1 MAKYVGAQPR
11 VSGNRIDGGTI
22 TTFQS
27 TGIDDSASTTTN
39 LTITDT
45 QQTQTG
51 SIVNTASS
59 GNHTFNTDSFVIDP
73 ANDRIGVGKVPAQ
86 AVDVIGENVDVRFS
100 NDGSA
105 PGPNLRLYRDSASPT
120 VDDDLA
126 CIQFFGKNSSAG
138 DIQYAR
144 ITGRVGDATAA
155 SENGRLDITV
165 QNDGTEVSI
174 FKMKSTEVIVNDD
187 QVDMDFIVRAQ
198 SAVDLFHVNAGTA
211 KVGIGTANPTELLHV
226 VGDVKIDGTIVFSNQ
241 ASGAGSATFTI
252 QDEINSASNAYAAV
266 EFQDSTGLNMA
277 QFALFNGKAH
287 ITSQHGTTGLAGIH
301 FGLGY
306 TSDAGEDY
314 EYLMM
319 MEQDGAETTITSGAT
334 NISFDNT
341 TGKITSGT
349 SGYFTTNFSLGE
361 VVKIEGAGQSA
372 NNRSWRITAFADTGS
387 SVVVID
393 RRGNKPTT
401 ESAGASITVKKHS
414 NFVKIPD
421 TVNHFTWTAPQSEN
435 SQLVASTAY
444 VRTAIANL
452 IDSSPATLDTLDE
465 LAAALGDDANFATTT
480 ANSLAGKAS
489 IDMNNLSAA
498 GIEQIRDYVG
508 TYVAGGTGTIQGA
521 GNTITVTNN
530 DAGDVIDIDI
540 VLNDPSLSVTL
551 TGEVTGNGSSTMT
564 DLQDTGISFATVVA
578 NNVIDAANLANTV
591 GVTDSTNIV
600 MGLTDK
606 GGVSNDDWVIIGDS
620 ADSFSLKRTKRSL
633 FAPPALG
640 EDLGFFA
647 IAMS

>member
-27 TGIDDSASTTTN
+27 TGIDDTASTVTN

-45 QQTQTG
+45 TQTQTG
-51 SIVNTASS
+51 NIVNTASS
-59 GNHTFNTDSFVIDP
+59 GSHTFNTDAFVVDID
-73 ANDRIGVGKVPAQ
+73 NERIGVGKVPTQ

-126 CIQFFGKNSSAG
+126 CIQFFGKNTSAG

-187 QVDMDFIVRAQ
+187 QVDMDFIVRAAT
-198 SAVDLFHVNAGTA
+198 SVDLFHVNAGTA
-211 KVGIGTANPTELLHV
+211 RVGIGTANPTELLHV

-252 QDEINSASNAYAAV
+252 QDEINSANNAYAAV
-266 EFQDSTGLNMA
+266 EFQDATGLNMA
-277 QFALFNGKAH
+277 QMALFNGKAH
-287 ITSQHGTTGLAGIH
+287 ITSQHGTTGSAGIH

-306 TSDAGEDY
+306 TSDSGEDY
-314 EYLMM
+314 EYMMM

-349 SGYFTTNFSLGE
+349 SGYFTSNFSLGE

-372 NNRSWRITAFADTGS
+372 NNRSWRILEFADAGS

-393 RRGNKPTT
+393 RRGAKPTT
-401 ESAGASITVKKHS
+401 ESAGASINVKKHS

-444 VRTAIANL
+444 VRTAVANL

-465 LAAALGDDANFATTT
+465 LAAALGDDANYATNTANALTNRVNIDFDNLSTTGEESLRDYIGTMVAAGDQTFTGTGNSVSITHDDANDEIDIAISVNAFDIATT
-480 ANSLAGKAS
+480 
-489 IDMNNLSAA
+489 LS
-498 GIEQIRDYVG
+498 GDV
-508 TYVAGGTGTIQGA
+508 TGSG
-521 GNTITVTNN
+521 TVT
-530 DAGDVIDIDI
+530 V
-540 VLNDPSLSVTL
+540 
-551 TGEVTGNGSSTMT
+551 T
-564 DLQDTGISFATVVA
+564 DLQNATLTISNMAIAAGTVTSTSLVSA
-578 NNVIDAANLANTV
+578 PSL
-591 GVTDSTNIV
+591 TNIIT
-600 MGLTDK
+600 GLTRITSIQNSDDLIVADADD
-606 GGVSNDDWVIIGDS
+606 GG
-620 ADSFSLKRTKRSL
+620 ALKKVARSIV
-633 FAPPALG
+633 APPGLDEG
-640 EDLGFFA
+640 LGFFA

>member
-27 TGIDDSASTTTN
+27 TGIDDTASTVTN

-45 QQTQTG
+45 TQTQTG
-51 SIVNTASS
+51 NIVNTASS
-59 GNHTFNTDSFVIDP
+59 GSHTFNTDAFVVDID
-73 ANDRIGVGKVPAQ
+73 NERIGVGKVPTQ

-126 CIQFFGKNSSAG
+126 CIQFFGKNTSAG

-187 QVDMDFIVRAQ
+187 QVDMDFIVRAAT
-198 SAVDLFHVNAGTA
+198 SVDLFHVNAGTA
-211 KVGIGTANPTELLHV
+211 RVGIGTANPTELLHV

-252 QDEINSASNAYAAV
+252 QDEINSANNAYAAV
-266 EFQDSTGLNMA
+266 EFQDATGLNMA
-277 QFALFNGKAH
+277 QMALFNGKAH
-287 ITSQHGTTGLAGIH
+287 ITSQHGTTGSAGIH

-306 TSDAGEDY
+306 TSDSGEDY
-314 EYLMM
+314 EYMMM

-372 NNRSWRITAFADTGS
+372 NNRSWRILEFADTGS

-393 RRGNKPTT
+393 RRGAKPTT
-401 ESAGASITVKKHS
+401 ESAGASINVKKHS

-444 VRTAIANL
+444 VRTAVANL

-465 LAAALGDDANFATTT
+465 LAAALGDDANYATNTANALTNRVNIDFDNLSTTGEESLRDYIGTMVAAGDQTFTGTGNSVSITHDDANDEIDIAISVNAFDIATT
-480 ANSLAGKAS
+480 
-489 IDMNNLSAA
+489 LS
-498 GIEQIRDYVG
+498 GDV
-508 TYVAGGTGTIQGA
+508 TGSG
-521 GNTITVTNN
+521 TVT
-530 DAGDVIDIDI
+530 V
-540 VLNDPSLSVTL
+540 
-551 TGEVTGNGSSTMT
+551 T
-564 DLQDTGISFATVVA
+564 DLQNATLTISNMAIAAGTVTSTSLVSA
-578 NNVIDAANLANTV
+578 PSL
-591 GVTDSTNIV
+591 TNIIT
-600 MGLTDK
+600 GLTRITSIQNSDDLIVADADD
-606 GGVSNDDWVIIGDS
+606 GG
-620 ADSFSLKRTKRSL
+620 ALKKVARSIV
-633 FAPPALG
+633 APPGLDEG
-640 EDLGFFA
+640 LGFFA

>member
-27 TGIDDSASTTTN
+27 TGIDDSASTQTNITVTDSTVTVDPNIASTATTG
-39 LTITDT
+39 T
-45 QQTQTG
+45 
-51 SIVNTASS
+51 
-59 GNHTFNTDSFVIDP
+59 HTFNTDAVVIDP
-73 ANDRIGVGKVPAQ
+73 ANKRIGVGKVPAQ

-100 NDGSA
+100 NDGAA
-105 PGPNLRLYRDSASPT
+105 PGPNLRLYRDSTTPVVS
-120 VDDDLA
+120 DDLA
-126 CIQFFGKNSSAG
+126 CIQFFGKNTSAA
-138 DIQYAR
+138 DVQYAR
-144 ITGRVGDATAA
+144 ITGRIGDATAA

-187 QVDMDFIVRAQ
+187 QVNMDFIVRAAT
-198 SAVDLFHVNAGTA
+198 AVDLLHVNTA
-211 KVGIGTANPTELLHV
+211 TARVGIGTANPTELLHV

-252 QDEINSASNAYAAV
+252 QDEINTANNAYAAI

-277 QFALFNGKAH
+277 QNALFNGKLH
-287 ITSQHGTTGLAGIH
+287 ITSQHGTSGSAGIH

-306 TSDAGEDY
+306 TADTGEDY
-314 EYLMM
+314 EYFMM
-319 MEQDGAETTITSGAT
+319 MEQDGAETIITSGAT
-334 NISFDNT
+334 NIAFDNT

-349 SGYFTTNFSLGE
+349 SGYFTSNFSLGE
-361 VVKIEGAGQSA
+361 IVLIEGASQTA

-421 TVNHFTWTAPQSEN
+421 TVNHYTWTAPQSEN

-444 VRTAIANL
+444 VRNAISNL
-452 IDSSPATLDTLDE
+452 IDSSPAALDTLDE
-465 LAAALGDDANFATTT
+465 LAAALNDDANFATTIS
-480 ANSLAGKAS
+480 NSLANKVNL
-489 IDMNNLSAA
+489 DFDNLSAT
-498 GIEQIRDYVG
+498 GIEALRDYIG
-508 TYVAGGTGTIQGA
+508 AMENTANTGGTVEGTGNSISLHHDDANNRFYIDATFNDPSIDITLTGDVTGTVTSTMTNLQDTSFSIATTLGAGTVNATALVTAPSLANIITGLTRITSIQGA
-521 GNTITVTNN
+521 DDLIVA
-530 DAGDVIDIDI
+530 DASDGFALKKIARSI
-540 VLNDPSLSVTL
+540 VAPAALS
-551 TGEVTGNGSSTMT
+551 
-564 DLQDTGISFATVVA
+564 
-578 NNVIDAANLANTV
+578 
-591 GVTDSTNIV
+591 
-600 MGLTDK
+600 
-606 GGVSNDDWVIIGDS
+606 
-620 ADSFSLKRTKRSL
+620 
-633 FAPPALG
+633 

-647 IAMS
+647 IAMA

>member
-27 TGIDDSASTTTN
+27 TGIDDSASTVTN

-45 QQTQTG
+45 TQTQTG
-51 SIVNTASS
+51 NIVNTASS
-59 GNHTFNTDSFVIDP
+59 GSHTFNTDAFVVDID
-73 ANDRIGVGKVPAQ
+73 NERIGVGKVPTQ

-126 CIQFFGKNSSAG
+126 CIQFFGKNTSAG

-211 KVGIGTANPTELLHV
+211 RVGIGTANPTELLHV

-252 QDEINSASNAYAAV
+252 QDEINSANNAYAAV

-287 ITSQHGTTGLAGIH
+287 ITSQHGTTGAAGIH

-306 TSDAGEDY
+306 TSDTGEDY
-314 EYLMM
+314 EYMMM

-372 NNRSWRITAFADTGS
+372 NNRSWRILEFADTGS

-393 RRGNKPTT
+393 RRGAKPTT

-421 TVNHFTWTAPQSEN
+421 TVNHFTWTAPQTEN

-444 VRTAIANL
+444 VRTAVANL

-465 LAAALGDDANFATTT
+465 LAAALGDDANYATNTANALTNRVNIDFDNLSTTGEESLRDYIGTMVAAGDQTFTGTGNSVSITHDDANDEIDIAISVNAFDIATT
-480 ANSLAGKAS
+480 
-489 IDMNNLSAA
+489 LS
-498 GIEQIRDYVG
+498 GDV
-508 TYVAGGTGTIQGA
+508 TGSG
-521 GNTITVTNN
+521 TVT
-530 DAGDVIDIDI
+530 V
-540 VLNDPSLSVTL
+540 
-551 TGEVTGNGSSTMT
+551 T
-564 DLQDTGISFATVVA
+564 DLQNATLTISNMAIAAGTVTSTSLVSA
-578 NNVIDAANLANTV
+578 PSL
-591 GVTDSTNIV
+591 TNIIT
-600 MGLTDK
+600 GLTRITSIQNSDDLIVADADD
-606 GGVSNDDWVIIGDS
+606 GG
-620 ADSFSLKRTKRSL
+620 ALKKVARSIV
-633 FAPPALG
+633 APPGLDEG
-640 EDLGFFA
+640 LGFFA

>member
-27 TGIDDSASTTTN
+27 TGIDDTASTVTN

-45 QQTQTG
+45 TQTQTG
-51 SIVNTASS
+51 NIVNTASS
-59 GNHTFNTDSFVIDP
+59 GSHTFNTDAFVVDID
-73 ANDRIGVGKVPAQ
+73 NERIGVGKVPTQ

-126 CIQFFGKNSSAG
+126 CIQFFGKNTSAG

-187 QVDMDFIVRAQ
+187 QVDMDFIVRAAT
-198 SAVDLFHVNAGTA
+198 SVDLFHVNAGTA
-211 KVGIGTANPTELLHV
+211 RVGIGTANPTELLHV

-252 QDEINSASNAYAAV
+252 QDEINSANNAYAAV

-277 QFALFNGKAH
+277 QMALFNGKAH
-287 ITSQHGTTGLAGIH
+287 ITSQHGTTGSAGIH

-306 TSDAGEDY
+306 TSDSGEDY
-314 EYLMM
+314 EYMMM

-341 TGKITSGT
+341 TGKITAGT

-372 NNRSWRITAFADTGS
+372 NNRSWRILEFADAGS

-393 RRGNKPTT
+393 RRGAKPTT
-401 ESAGASITVKKHS
+401 ESAGASINVKKHS

-444 VRTAIANL
+444 VRTAVANL

-465 LAAALGDDANFATTT
+465 LAAALGDDANYATNTANALTNRVNIDFDNLSTTGEESLRDYIGTMVAAGDQTFTGTGNSVSITHDDANDEIDIAISVNAFDIATT
-480 ANSLAGKAS
+480 
-489 IDMNNLSAA
+489 LS
-498 GIEQIRDYVG
+498 GDV
-508 TYVAGGTGTIQGA
+508 TGSG
-521 GNTITVTNN
+521 TVT
-530 DAGDVIDIDI
+530 V
-540 VLNDPSLSVTL
+540 
-551 TGEVTGNGSSTMT
+551 T
-564 DLQDTGISFATVVA
+564 DLQNATLTISNMAIAAGTVTSTSLVSA
-578 NNVIDAANLANTV
+578 PSL
-591 GVTDSTNIV
+591 TNIIT
-600 MGLTDK
+600 GLTRITSIQNSDDLIVADADD
-606 GGVSNDDWVIIGDS
+606 GGALKKVARSIVS
-620 ADSFSLKRTKRSL
+620 
-633 FAPPALG
+633 PPGLDEG
-640 EDLGFFA
+640 LGFFA

>member
-27 TGIDDSASTTTN
+27 TGIDDTASTVTN

-45 QQTQTG
+45 TQTQTG
-51 SIVNTASS
+51 NIVNTASS
-59 GNHTFNTDSFVIDP
+59 GSHTFNTDAFVVDID
-73 ANDRIGVGKVPAQ
+73 NERIGVGKVPTQ

-126 CIQFFGKNSSAG
+126 CIQFFGKNTSAG

-187 QVDMDFIVRAQ
+187 QVDMDFIVRAAT
-198 SAVDLFHVNAGTA
+198 SVDLFHVNAGTA
-211 KVGIGTANPTELLHV
+211 RVGIGTANPTELLHV

-252 QDEINSASNAYAAV
+252 QDEINSANNAYAAV

-277 QFALFNGKAH
+277 QMALFNGKAH
-287 ITSQHGTTGLAGIH
+287 ITSQHGTTGSAGIH

-314 EYLMM
+314 EYMMM

-372 NNRSWRITAFADTGS
+372 NNRSWRILEFADAGS

-393 RRGNKPTT
+393 RRGAKPTT
-401 ESAGASITVKKHS
+401 ESAGASINVKKHS

-444 VRTAIANL
+444 VRTAVANL

-465 LAAALGDDANFATTT
+465 LAAALGDDANYATNTANALTNRVNIDFDNLSTTGEESLRDYIGTMVAAGDQTFTGTGNSVSITHDDANDEIDIAISVNAFDIATT
-480 ANSLAGKAS
+480 
-489 IDMNNLSAA
+489 LS
-498 GIEQIRDYVG
+498 GDV
-508 TYVAGGTGTIQGA
+508 TGSG
-521 GNTITVTNN
+521 TVT
-530 DAGDVIDIDI
+530 V
-540 VLNDPSLSVTL
+540 
-551 TGEVTGNGSSTMT
+551 T
-564 DLQDTGISFATVVA
+564 DLQNATLTISNMAIAAGTVTSTSLVSA
-578 NNVIDAANLANTV
+578 PSL
-591 GVTDSTNIV
+591 TNIIT
-600 MGLTDK
+600 GLTRITSIQNSDDLIVADADD
-606 GGVSNDDWVIIGDS
+606 GG
-620 ADSFSLKRTKRSL
+620 ALKKVARSIV
-633 FAPPALG
+633 APPGLDEG
-640 EDLGFFA
+640 LGFFA

>member
-1 MAKYVGAQPR
+1 
-11 VSGNRIDGGTI
+11 
-22 TTFQS
+22 
-27 TGIDDSASTTTN
+27 
-39 LTITDT
+39 
-45 QQTQTG
+45 
-51 SIVNTASS
+51 
-59 GNHTFNTDSFVIDP
+59 
-73 ANDRIGVGKVPAQ
+73 
-86 AVDVIGENVDVRFS
+86 
-100 NDGSA
+100 
-105 PGPNLRLYRDSASPT
+105 
-120 VDDDLA
+120 
-126 CIQFFGKNSSAG
+126 
-138 DIQYAR
+138 
-144 ITGRVGDATAA
+144 
-155 SENGRLDITV
+155 
-165 QNDGTEVSI
+165 
-174 FKMKSTEVIVNDD
+174 
-187 QVDMDFIVRAQ
+187 
-198 SAVDLFHVNAGTA
+198 VNAGTA

-241 ASGAGSATFTI
+241 ASGAGFATFTI

-361 VVKIEGAGQSA
+361 VVKIVGAGQSA
-372 NNRSWRITAFADTGS
+372 NNRSWRILEFADTGS

-393 RRGNKPTT
+393 RRGAKPTT

-444 VRTAIANL
+444 VRTAVANL
-452 IDSSPATLDTLDE
+452 IDSSPATLDTFDE
-465 LAAALGDDANFATTT
+465 LAVALGDDANYATNT
-480 ANSLAGKAS
+480 ANALTNRVN
-489 IDMNNLSAA
+489 IDFDNLSAT
-498 GIEQIRDYVG
+498 GEESLRDYIG
-508 TYVAGGTGTIQGA
+508 TMVAAGDQTFTGTGNSVSITHDDANDEIDITISVNAFDIATTLSGDVT
-521 GNTITVTNN
+521 GSGTVT
-530 DAGDVIDIDI
+530 V
-540 VLNDPSLSVTL
+540 
-551 TGEVTGNGSSTMT
+551 T
-564 DLQDTGISFATVVA
+564 DLQNATLTISNMAIAAGTVTSTSLVSA
-578 NNVIDAANLANTV
+578 PSL
-591 GVTDSTNIV
+591 TNIIT
-600 MGLTDK
+600 GLTRITSIQNSDDLIVADADD
-606 GGVSNDDWVIIGDS
+606 GG
-620 ADSFSLKRTKRSL
+620 ALKKVARSIV
-633 FAPPALG
+633 APPGLDEG
-640 EDLGFFA
+640 LGFFA

>member
-27 TGIDDSASTTTN
+27 TGIDDTASTVTN

-45 QQTQTG
+45 TQTQTG
-51 SIVNTASS
+51 NIVNTASS
-59 GNHTFNTDSFVIDP
+59 GSHTFNTDAFVVDID
-73 ANDRIGVGKVPAQ
+73 NERIGVGKVPTQ

-126 CIQFFGKNSSAG
+126 CIQFFGKNTSAG

-187 QVDMDFIVRAQ
+187 QVDMDFIVRAAT
-198 SAVDLFHVNAGTA
+198 SVDLFHVNAGTA
-211 KVGIGTANPTELLHV
+211 RVGIGTANPTELLHV

-252 QDEINSASNAYAAV
+252 QDEINSANNAYAAV

-277 QFALFNGKAH
+277 QMALFNGKAH
-287 ITSQHGTTGLAGIH
+287 ITSQHGTTGSAGIH

-306 TSDAGEDY
+306 TSDAGEEY
-314 EYLMM
+314 EYMMM

-372 NNRSWRITAFADTGS
+372 NNRSWRILEFADTGS

-393 RRGNKPTT
+393 RRGAKPTT
-401 ESAGASITVKKHS
+401 ESAGASINVKKHS

-444 VRTAIANL
+444 VRTAVANL

-465 LAAALGDDANFATTT
+465 LAAALGDDANYATNTANALTNRVNIDFDNLSTTGEESLRDYIGTMVAAGDQTFTGTGNSVSITHDDANDEIDIAISVNAFDIATT
-480 ANSLAGKAS
+480 
-489 IDMNNLSAA
+489 LS
-498 GIEQIRDYVG
+498 GDV
-508 TYVAGGTGTIQGA
+508 TGSG
-521 GNTITVTNN
+521 TVT
-530 DAGDVIDIDI
+530 V
-540 VLNDPSLSVTL
+540 
-551 TGEVTGNGSSTMT
+551 T
-564 DLQDTGISFATVVA
+564 DLQNATLTISNMAIAAGTVTSTSLVSA
-578 NNVIDAANLANTV
+578 PSL
-591 GVTDSTNIV
+591 TNIIT
-600 MGLTDK
+600 GLTRITSIQNSDDLIVADADD
-606 GGVSNDDWVIIGDS
+606 GG
-620 ADSFSLKRTKRSL
+620 ALKKVARSIV
-633 FAPPALG
+633 APPGLDEG
-640 EDLGFFA
+640 LGFFA

>member
-27 TGIDDSASTTTN
+27 TGIDDTASTVTN

-45 QQTQTG
+45 TQTQTG
-51 SIVNTASS
+51 NIVNTASS
-59 GNHTFNTDSFVIDP
+59 GSHTFNTDAFVVDID
-73 ANDRIGVGKVPAQ
+73 NERIGVGKVPTQ

-126 CIQFFGKNSSAG
+126 CIQFFGKNTSAG

-187 QVDMDFIVRAQ
+187 QVDMDFIVRAAT
-198 SAVDLFHVNAGTA
+198 SVDLFHVNAGTA
-211 KVGIGTANPTELLHV
+211 RVGIGTANPTELLHV

-252 QDEINSASNAYAAV
+252 QDEINSANNAYAAV

-277 QFALFNGKAH
+277 QMALFNGKAH
-287 ITSQHGTTGLAGIH
+287 ITSQHGTTGSAGIH

-314 EYLMM
+314 EYMMM

-372 NNRSWRITAFADTGS
+372 NNRSWRILEFADTGS

-393 RRGNKPTT
+393 RRGAKPTT
-401 ESAGASITVKKHS
+401 ESAGASINVKKHS

-444 VRTAIANL
+444 VRTAVANL

-465 LAAALGDDANFATTT
+465 LAAALGDDANYATNTANALTNRVNIDFDNLSTTGEESLRDYIGTMVAAGDQTFTGTGNSVSITHDDANDEIDIAISVNAFDIATT
-480 ANSLAGKAS
+480 
-489 IDMNNLSAA
+489 LS
-498 GIEQIRDYVG
+498 GDV
-508 TYVAGGTGTIQGA
+508 TGSG
-521 GNTITVTNN
+521 TVT
-530 DAGDVIDIDI
+530 V
-540 VLNDPSLSVTL
+540 
-551 TGEVTGNGSSTMT
+551 T
-564 DLQDTGISFATVVA
+564 DLQNATLTISNMAIAAGTVTSTSLVSA
-578 NNVIDAANLANTV
+578 PSL
-591 GVTDSTNIV
+591 TNIIT
-600 MGLTDK
+600 GLTRITSIQNSDDLIVADADD
-606 GGVSNDDWVIIGDS
+606 GG
-620 ADSFSLKRTKRSL
+620 ALKKVARSIV
-633 FAPPALG
+633 APPGLDEG
-640 EDLGFFA
+640 LGFFA

>member
-27 TGIDDSASTTTN
+27 TGIDDTASTVTN

-45 QQTQTG
+45 TQTQTG
-51 SIVNTASS
+51 NIVNTASS
-59 GNHTFNTDSFVIDP
+59 GSHTFNTDAFVVDID
-73 ANDRIGVGKVPAQ
+73 NERIGVGKVPTQ

-126 CIQFFGKNSSAG
+126 CIQFFGKNTSAG

-187 QVDMDFIVRAQ
+187 QVDMDFIVRAAT
-198 SAVDLFHVNAGTA
+198 SVDLFHVNAGTA
-211 KVGIGTANPTELLHV
+211 RVGIGTANPTELLHV

-252 QDEINSASNAYAAV
+252 QDEINSANNAYAAV

-277 QFALFNGKAH
+277 QMALFNGKAH
-287 ITSQHGTTGLAGIH
+287 ITSQHGTTGSAGIH

-306 TSDAGEDY
+306 TSDSGEDY
-314 EYLMM
+314 EYMMM

-372 NNRSWRITAFADTGS
+372 NNRSWRILEFADAGS

-393 RRGNKPTT
+393 RRGAKPTT
-401 ESAGASITVKKHS
+401 ESAGASINVKKHS

-444 VRTAIANL
+444 VRTAVANL

-465 LAAALGDDANFATTT
+465 LAAALGDDANYATNTANALTNRVNIDFDNLSTTGEESLRDYIGTMVAAGDQTFTGTGNSVSITHDDANDEIDIAISVNAFDIATT
-480 ANSLAGKAS
+480 
-489 IDMNNLSAA
+489 LS
-498 GIEQIRDYVG
+498 GDV
-508 TYVAGGTGTIQGA
+508 TGSG
-521 GNTITVTNN
+521 TVT
-530 DAGDVIDIDI
+530 V
-540 VLNDPSLSVTL
+540 
-551 TGEVTGNGSSTMT
+551 T
-564 DLQDTGISFATVVA
+564 DLQNATLTISNMAIAAGTVTSTSLVSA
-578 NNVIDAANLANTV
+578 PSL
-591 GVTDSTNIV
+591 TNIIT
-600 MGLTDK
+600 GLTRITSIQNSDDLIVADADD
-606 GGVSNDDWVIIGDS
+606 GG
-620 ADSFSLKRTKRSL
+620 ALKKVARSIV
-633 FAPPALG
+633 APPGLDEG
-640 EDLGFFA
+640 LGFFA

>member
-27 TGIDDSASTTTN
+27 TGIDDTASTVTN

-45 QQTQTG
+45 TQTQTG
-51 SIVNTASS
+51 NIVNTASS
-59 GNHTFNTDSFVIDP
+59 GSHTFNTDAFVVDID
-73 ANDRIGVGKVPAQ
+73 NERIGVGKVPTQ

-126 CIQFFGKNSSAG
+126 CIQFFGKNTSAG

-187 QVDMDFIVRAQ
+187 QVDMDFIVRAAT
-198 SAVDLFHVNAGTA
+198 SVDLFHVNAGTA
-211 KVGIGTANPTELLHV
+211 RVGIGTANPTELLHV

-252 QDEINSASNAYAAV
+252 QDEINSANNAYAAV
-266 EFQDSTGLNMA
+266 EFQDATGLNMA
-277 QFALFNGKAH
+277 QMALFNGKAH
-287 ITSQHGTTGLAGIH
+287 ITSQHGTTGSAGIH

-306 TSDAGEDY
+306 TSDSGEDY
-314 EYLMM
+314 EYMMM

-372 NNRSWRITAFADTGS
+372 NNRSWRILEFADAGS

-393 RRGNKPTT
+393 RRGAKPTT
-401 ESAGASITVKKHS
+401 ESAGASINVKKHS

-444 VRTAIANL
+444 VRTAVANL

-465 LAAALGDDANFATTT
+465 LAAALGDDANYATNTANALTNRVNIDFDNLSTTGEESLRDYIGTMVAAGDQTFTGTGNSVSITHDDANDEIDIAISVNAFDIATT
-480 ANSLAGKAS
+480 
-489 IDMNNLSAA
+489 LS
-498 GIEQIRDYVG
+498 GDV
-508 TYVAGGTGTIQGA
+508 TGSG
-521 GNTITVTNN
+521 TVT
-530 DAGDVIDIDI
+530 V
-540 VLNDPSLSVTL
+540 
-551 TGEVTGNGSSTMT
+551 T
-564 DLQDTGISFATVVA
+564 DLQNATLTISNMAIAAGTVTSTSLVSA
-578 NNVIDAANLANTV
+578 PSL
-591 GVTDSTNIV
+591 TNIIT
-600 MGLTDK
+600 GLTRITSIQNSDDLIVADADD
-606 GGVSNDDWVIIGDS
+606 GG
-620 ADSFSLKRTKRSL
+620 ALKKVARSIV
-633 FAPPALG
+633 APPGLDEG
-640 EDLGFFA
+640 LGFFA

>member
-51 SIVNTASS
+51 NIVNTASS
-59 GNHTFNTDSFVIDP
+59 GNHTYNTDSFVVDVS
-73 ANDRIGVGKVPAQ
+73 NDRIGVGKVPTQ
-86 AVDVIGENVDVRFS
+86 AVDVVGENVDVRFS
-100 NDGSA
+100 NDGA
-105 PGPNLRLYRDSASPT
+105 GPGPNLRLYRDSASPI

-126 CIQFFGKNSSAG
+126 TIQFFGKNSSAA
-138 DIQYAR
+138 DVQYAR

-155 SENGRLDITV
+155 SENGRIDITV

-211 KVGIGTANPTELLHV
+211 KVGIGTSTPTEILHV
-226 VGDVKIDGTIVFSNQ
+226 VGDVKIDGTITFSNQ
-241 ASGAGSATFTI
+241 ASGSGAATFTI
-252 QDEINSASNAYAAV
+252 QDEIYSGDSAYATVDFLDATSKTMG
-266 EFQDSTGLNMA
+266 QIGIQGGRL
-277 QFALFNGKAH
+277 H
-287 ITSQHGTTGLAGIH
+287 ILGDHATDGSSGIH
-301 FGLGY
+301 FGLGNV
-306 TSDAGEDY
+306 TASSEEY
-314 EYLMM
+314 EYMLIL
-319 MEQDGAETTITSGAT
+319 EEDGAETTISSGLT

-349 SGYFTTNFSLGE
+349 SGYFTSNFSLGE
-361 VVKIEGAGQSA
+361 VVLIEGASQTA

-387 SVVVID
+387 SVVVVD

-480 ANSLAGKAS
+480 ANALAGKAS

-591 GVTDSTNIV
+591 GVHDSTNIV

>member
-27 TGIDDSASTTTN
+27 TGIDDTASTVTN

-45 QQTQTG
+45 TQTQTG
-51 SIVNTASS
+51 NIVNTASS
-59 GNHTFNTDSFVIDP
+59 GSHTFNTDAFVVDID
-73 ANDRIGVGKVPAQ
+73 NERIGVGKVPTQ

-126 CIQFFGKNSSAG
+126 CIQFFGKNTSAG

-187 QVDMDFIVRAQ
+187 QVDMDFIVRAAT
-198 SAVDLFHVNAGTA
+198 SVDLFHVNAGTA
-211 KVGIGTANPTELLHV
+211 RVGIGTANPTELLHV

-252 QDEINSASNAYAAV
+252 QDEINSANNAYAAV

-277 QFALFNGKAH
+277 QMALFNGKAH
-287 ITSQHGTTGLAGIH
+287 ITSQHGTTGSAGIH

-314 EYLMM
+314 EYMLM

-349 SGYFTTNFSLGE
+349 SGYFTSNFSLGE

-372 NNRSWRITAFADTGS
+372 NNRSWRILEFADTGS

-393 RRGNKPTT
+393 RRGAKPTT
-401 ESAGASITVKKHS
+401 ESAGASINVKKHS

-444 VRTAIANL
+444 VRTAVANL

-465 LAAALGDDANFATTT
+465 LAAALGDDANYATNTANALTNRVNIDFDNLSTTGEESLRDYIGTMVAAGDQTFTGTGNSVSITHDDANDEIDIAISVNAFDIATT
-480 ANSLAGKAS
+480 
-489 IDMNNLSAA
+489 LS
-498 GIEQIRDYVG
+498 GDV
-508 TYVAGGTGTIQGA
+508 TGSG
-521 GNTITVTNN
+521 TVT
-530 DAGDVIDIDI
+530 V
-540 VLNDPSLSVTL
+540 
-551 TGEVTGNGSSTMT
+551 T
-564 DLQDTGISFATVVA
+564 DLQNATLTISNMAIAAGTVTSTSLVSA
-578 NNVIDAANLANTV
+578 PSL
-591 GVTDSTNIV
+591 TNIIT
-600 MGLTDK
+600 GLTRITSIQNSDDLIVADADD
-606 GGVSNDDWVIIGDS
+606 GG
-620 ADSFSLKRTKRSL
+620 ALKKVARSIV
-633 FAPPALG
+633 APPGLDEG
-640 EDLGFFA
+640 LGFFA